1 MLVQLSKE
9 KLTTDTE
16 SQTGRLSFLMKQI
29 SVSQIDHI
37 IEKNRLEKESM
48 MERQQKML
56 ESIRIKKEKE
66 VQECNKYFKVKQNV
80 DAEDSESSKP
90 GDWKRLELLKPKKT
104 VKIVIPEENDLETK
118 DEEKPEMLISL
129 GDIFGSSK
137 QTESNCDNEVES
149 NEDTETQESEIRIGS
164 EDVIE
169 EENNFLAEF
178 RWSRK
183 SMKNDTKNGK
193 NSNNRQH
200 ARRA

>member
-1 MLVQLSKE
+1 MLVQLNKE
-9 KLTTDTE
+9 KLATDTE

-48 MERQQKML
+48 MERQQKL
-56 ESIRIKKEKE
+56 IESIRIKKEKE
-66 VQECNKYFKVKQNV
+66 VQECNKYFKVKQNM
-80 DAEDSESSKP
+80 DAKDSESSKP

-104 VKIVIPEENDLETK
+104 VKIVIPEENDLETN

-137 QTESNCDNEVES
+137 QIDSNCDNKVEIK
-149 NEDTETQESEIRIGS
+149 NDTSAQETDIRIGS
-164 EDVIE
+164 EDVIQE
-169 EENNFLAEF
+169 DDNFLAEF

-183 SMKNDTKNGK
+183 SMKNDMKNIK
-193 NSNNRQH
+193 NSTNRQH